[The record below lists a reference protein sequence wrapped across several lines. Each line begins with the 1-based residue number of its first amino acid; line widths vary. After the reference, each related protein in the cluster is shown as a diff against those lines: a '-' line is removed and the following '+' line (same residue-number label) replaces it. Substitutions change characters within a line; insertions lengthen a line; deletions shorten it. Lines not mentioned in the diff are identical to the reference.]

1 MLGKRLAFVALAF
14 MPASLLQGP
23 KSVQR
28 QITPETN
35 PLQEAL
41 HCVSPQ
47 PVLFPHKKEKTHAT
61 RETRHEAPGSA

>member
-14 MPASLLQGP
+14 MPALLLQGL
-23 KSVQR
+23 KSVPQ

-47 PVLFPHKKEKTHAT
+47 PVLFPHTKEKTHAT
-61 RETRHEAPGSA
+61 RKTRHKTPGSA